1 MKLVPAPF
9 FKKYISFAKMNF
21 MRVLDFLKPVLE
33 DFFRF
38 AKEVDKEFLSHI
50 EREELY
56 RGLKKAQELKER
68 QQEPLKKLYCEWTEK
83 SFRFLI
89 DRWVY
94 FEEFPSESFLLAFGL
109 KRSKKLSFWV
119 MLTIREEDAKNLT
132 EGEFELSKYIS
143 ENLEELYVYKFVN
156 SLAVLSLF
164 RGDCGNYEINIS
176 PVKAVT
182 MFDVDSHGLLHSSD
196 LMIIPDTLRL
206 RYLYDVFFT
215 EHHATFSH
223 ILSDRL
229 SQAIEEG
236 LPEEHIRV
244 IQTAIAVIKN
254 EPESLPKGEP
264 KSFAEKWLRE
274 ELVEW

>member
-1 MKLVPAPF
+1 
-9 FKKYISFAKMNF
+9 

-38 AKEVDKEFLSHI
+38 AKEVDKEFLSHV

-56 RGLKKAQELKER
+56 TGLKKAQELKDR

-89 DRWVY
+89 DRWVC
-94 FEEFPSESFLLAFGL
+94 FEEFPSESFLLASGL
-109 KRSKKLSFWV
+109 KKSKRLMWSV
-119 MLTIREEDAKNLT
+119 IPITVDAKDLT
-132 EGEFELSKYIS
+132 EEEFELRKYIS
-143 ENLEELYVYKFVN
+143 ENLEELRVYDFANGV
-156 SLAVLSLF
+156 ADLSFL
-164 RGDCGNYEINIS
+164 RGDCESKAALLS
-176 PVKAVT
+176 PLNAVKRFE
-182 MFDVDSHGLLHSSD
+182 MYSENLLYNWD
-196 LMIIPDTLRL
+196 LMAIPDTLKL
-206 RYLYDVFFT
+206 RHTYDVFFD
-215 EHHATFSH
+215 EHHATFSR
-223 ILSDRL
+223 ILSERL

-254 EPESLPKGEP
+254 EPEGLPKGEP

>member
-1 MKLVPAPF
+1 
-9 FKKYISFAKMNF
+9 

-56 RGLKKAQELKER
+56 TGLKKAQEMKER

-89 DRWVY
+89 DRWVC
-94 FEEFPSESFLLAFGL
+94 FEEYPSEQFLLASGL
-109 KRSKKLSFWV
+109 KKSKNLSIWAILSV
-119 MLTIREEDAKNLT
+119 REGIEGLT
-132 EGEFELSKYIS
+132 EGEFELSKYVS
-143 ENLEELYVYKFVN
+143 ENLDELYVYNFAREVAN
-156 SLAVLSLF
+156 VMLL
-164 RGDCGNYEINIS
+164 RGDCGNGEIDTSLMNA
-176 PVKAVT
+176 VKRFE
-182 MFDVDSHGLLHSSD
+182 MYSENLLYNWD
-196 LMIIPDTLRL
+196 LMAIPDTLKL
-206 RYLYDVFFT
+206 RHIYDVFFT
-215 EHHATFSH
+215 EHHTTFSR

-254 EPESLPKGEP
+254 DPESLPEGEP
-264 KSFAEKWLRE
+264 QSFAEKWLRG

>member
-1 MKLVPAPF
+1 
-9 FKKYISFAKMNF
+9 
-21 MRVLDFLKPVLE
+21 MRVLDFFKPILE

-56 RGLKKAQELKER
+56 TGLKKAQELKER
-68 QQEPLKKLYCEWTEK
+68 QQEPLKKLYCEWAEK

-94 FEEFPSESFLLAFGL
+94 FEEFPSESFLLTSGL
-109 KRSKKLSFWV
+109 KKSKKLSLWA
-119 MLTIREEDAKNLT
+119 MLTIREEDAKSLT
-132 EGEFELSKYIS
+132 EEEFELSKYIS

-156 SLAVLSLF
+156 ALAIWSLF

-176 PVKAVT
+176 PVRAVR
-182 MFDVDSHGLLHSSD
+182 MFDVDSYDLLHND
-196 LMIIPDTLRL
+196 NLMIIPNTLRL
-206 RYLYDVFFT
+206 RHLYNKFFE
-215 EHHATFSH
+215 EHHTTFSR

-229 SQAIEEG
+229 SQAIREG
-236 LPEEHIRV
+236 FPEEHIRV
-244 IQTAIAVIKN
+244 IQTAIAVIK
-254 EPESLPKGEP
+254 EDPESLPKGEP

-274 ELVEW
+274 ELVV

>member
-1 MKLVPAPF
+1 
-9 FKKYISFAKMNF
+9 

-50 EREELY
+50 EREELDT
-56 RGLKKAQELKER
+56 GLKKAQELKEK
-68 QQEPLKKLYCEWTEK
+68 QQEPLKKLYCEWVEK

-89 DRWVY
+89 DRWIC
-94 FEEFPSESFLLAFGL
+94 FEEYPSEQFLLASGL
-109 KRSKKLSFWV
+109 KRSKNLSIWAILSV
-119 MLTIREEDAKNLT
+119 REGIEGLT
-132 EGEFELSKYIS
+132 EGEFELSKHVS
-143 ENLEELYVYKFVN
+143 ENLDELYVYNFAREIANVM
-156 SLAVLSLF
+156 LL
-164 RGDCGNYEINIS
+164 RGDCGNGEIDTSLMNA
-176 PVKAVT
+176 VKRFE
-182 MFDVDSHGLLHSSD
+182 MYSENLLYNWD
-196 LMIIPDTLRL
+196 LMVIPDTLKL
-206 RYLYDVFFT
+206 RHIYDVFFT
-215 EHHATFSH
+215 DHHDTFSR